1 MHRGGLDGA
10 LAPHERAF
18 ALQRYPLERFH
29 ALVELLPARL
39 ARGDHMGVEALVAE
53 ARRLQA
59 TGLDFGA
66 LPQRLR
72 AATQRLDVAEHHMA
86 QPSEALS
93 AREVDVLR
101 LLSGQL
107 SQQAI
112 GDALYITRDTVKS
125 HTKAVYRKLGVS
137 SREEAVALARR
148 LGLIP

>member
-1 MHRGGLDGA
+1 
-10 LAPHERAF
+10 
-18 ALQRYPLERFH
+18 
-29 ALVELLPARL
+29 
-39 ARGDHMGVEALVAE
+39 
-53 ARRLQA
+53 
-59 TGLDFGA
+59 
-66 LPQRLR
+66 
-72 AATQRLDVAEHHMA
+72 MA

-93 AREVDVLR
+93 AREADVLR

>member
-1 MHRGGLDGA
+1 MIVP
-10 LAPHERAF
+10 LAI
-18 ALQRYPLERFH
+18 
-29 ALVELLPARL
+29 
-39 ARGDHMGVEALVAE
+39 
-53 ARRLQA
+53 RRLDHAPYQPAHA
-59 TGLDFGA
+59 TT
-66 LPQRLR
+66 PRKH
-72 AATQRLDVAEHHMA
+72 LDVAEHHMA

>member
-1 MHRGGLDGA
+1 
-10 LAPHERAF
+10 
-18 ALQRYPLERFH
+18 
-29 ALVELLPARL
+29 
-39 ARGDHMGVEALVAE
+39 
-53 ARRLQA
+53 
-59 TGLDFGA
+59 
-66 LPQRLR
+66 
-72 AATQRLDVAEHHMA
+72 VAEHHMTR
-86 QPSEALS
+86 PSEALS